1 MAEIILCCFGDSH
14 AGVLFSLCA
23 RCGTVV
29 VCEWSSFGWFVRSLD
44 VWVRGGEAQIQ
55 MAERKKRGVR
65 DIPQTF
71 GKPPFLTMV
80 WHRGDSELP
89 PPPAEE
95 KRRRGEIK
103 I

>member
-1 MAEIILCCFGDSH
+1 M
-14 AGVLFSLCA
+14 
-23 RCGTVV
+23 
-29 VCEWSSFGWFVRSLD
+29 
-44 VWVRGGEAQIQ
+44 RGGEAQIQ
-55 MAERKKRGVR
+55 MAERERKKRGVR